1 MKRVRCLIADLPQ
14 QLLADIVQN
23 MAEESG
29 LIEVVD
35 QVSSI
40 ADIPTV
46 IASKPVDVLMLGMKN
61 TELPSL
67 CVDLMNRI
75 SGLHIIGLVDDGRR
89 LAVYLN
95 NVGRTDVLRI
105 IRALP
110 TLNRE
115 RTFENPRH

>member
-1 MKRVRCLIADLPQ
+1 MKCVRCLIADIPQ

-23 MAEESG
+23 IAKESG

-35 QVSSI
+35 QVSSV
-40 ADIPTV
+40 ADIPAV
-46 IASKPVDVLMLGMKN
+46 IANKPVDVLILGMKN

-75 SGLHIIGLVDDGRR
+75 SHLLVIGLVDDGRR

-95 NVGRTDVLRI
+95 NVGRTDILRI
-105 IRALP
+105 IR
-110 TLNRE
+110 TLGILNKE
-115 RTFENPRH
+115 RTF